1 MKQIMDKW
9 RAHYKRLAAQN
20 ILAESFVEKE
30 KMPLQEPGGG
40 SPEDYLRMAAEQEM
54 MANVFAIGEDGDNDS
69 VLGMIRA
76 DEWEEQNPQGFM
88 DSLNSGKRGGFLTPY
103 SQKDLAGMR
112 LFKLKDHNLGF
123 AIKEDGDI
131 VSVHNNSG
139 IGGTGAEMMA
149 AAIRNGGQKL
159 DHFDGFLT
167 GFYEKNGFGKV
178 ADAWAWNDKYAP
190 SNWKYEAVNVFDPR
204 ASIYADELNRLYKSA
219 EEVPDDLKAKIGAY
233 ESGRPD
239 VVFRQL
245 G

>member
-30 KMPLQEPGGG
+30 EMPLQEPGGG

>member
-1 MKQIMDKW
+1 MKQIMNKW

-20 ILAESFVEKE
+20 ILAESFVEE
-30 KMPLQEPGGG
+30 EEMPLQEPGSG

-139 IGGTGAEMMA
+139 VGGIGRDMMS

-167 GFYEKNGFGKV
+167 GFYRKNGFGKV

-190 SNWKYEAVNVFDPR
+190 SNWKYEAVNIFDPR
-204 ASIYADELNRLYKSA
+204 TSIYADELKKYKSV
-219 EEVPDDLKAKIGAY
+219 EEMPDDLKAKIGAY